1 MLHIW
6 TWMKKGRL
14 NSNSL
19 GQCGSFILSFT
30 LFFTLSKSSA
40 FVMNTA
46 TATFDSDLNGMSEL
60 QENRVLCHQM
70 VKC

>member
-1 MLHIW
+1 
-6 TWMKKGRL
+6 MKKGRL

>member
-1 MLHIW
+1 ME
-6 TWMKKGRL
+6 KGRL
-14 NSNSL
+14 NSSSL
-19 GQCGSFILSFT
+19 GQRGSFTLSST
-30 LFFTLSKSSA
+30 LFFTLSNSSA

-60 QENRVLCHQM
+60 QENRVFCHQM